1 MNKVMLS
8 GRLTKDIE
16 LKFTPNGVPVGSFTI
31 ASNRRF
37 KKEGQPEADFI
48 NCIVWQ
54 KLAENAANLIGKGC
68 RVNIVGRWETRNFEG
83 QDGKRVFVNECVV
96 EEMDFIDYA
105 NSDNKE
111 QQQGQEGYGSKSN
124 TNTGG
129 GTYGGGNR
137 QSGGDSGY
145 QSKTTNNNSYT
156 RVDDDPFS
164 GGNEIDIE
172 DDSLPF

>member
-1 MNKVMLS
+1 MNKVMIS

-16 LKFTPNGVPVGSFTI
+16 LRFTPNGVAVGSFTI

-54 KLAENAANLIGKGC
+54 KQAENAANMIGKGC

-105 NSDNKE
+105 SNDNKE
-111 QQQGQEGYGSKSN
+111 QQQGQGGYNNQSN
-124 TNTGG
+124 TNTSGNG
-129 GTYGGGNR
+129 YGGGNSQ
-137 QSGGDSGY
+137 QSGNNGY
-145 QSKTTNNNSYT
+145 QSRTQTNSYT
-156 RVDDDPFS
+156 RVEDDPFS
-164 GGNEIDIE
+164 GGDDIDDT
-172 DDSLPF
+172 DDLPF